1 MRKRVLIVQPIHKSG
16 VEILEPHFEVKV
28 APDPSV
34 DTVIKEI
41 KGVHGVIVRTAP
53 FTRAIIEAADS
64 LMVIARHGVGVD
76 NIDVAF
82 ATERGIPVA
91 NTPYANTIS
100 VAEHVI
106 ALMTALA
113 KQLPKYDA
121 ATREGQFEIRNTYS
135 AVDLDGKTLGIIGL
149 GRIGRELAAKCAA
162 AFNMKVVAYDPYVGE
177 DIMRQANV
185 TNASSLDE
193 LLRQADFVSIH
204 VPLVE
209 ETRGMIGARE
219 LALMK
224 PTAFLINAARGG
236 IVDEN
241 ALAEALR
248 NRQLAG
254 AGIDVFAEE
263 PPGPQN
269 PLFNLDNVILTPHSG
284 ALTRECVV
292 RMATGAAEAVRDV
305 LLGGRARYVVN
316 PEVYGK

>member
-16 VEILEPHFEVKV
+16 VEVLEPHFEVKV
-28 APDPSV
+28 ASDPSV

-41 KGVHGVIVRTAP
+41 KGAHGVIVRTAP

-91 NTPYANTIS
+91 STPHANAIS
-100 VAEHVI
+100 AAEHVI
-106 ALMTALA
+106 AFVAALA
-113 KQLPKYDA
+113 KQLHKYDV
-121 ATREGQFEIRNTYS
+121 ATRKGQFEIRNTYS
-135 AVDLDGKTLGIIGL
+135 AVDLNGKTLGIVGF

-162 AFNMKVVAYDPYVGE
+162 AFGMKVIAYDPYIGE
-177 DIMRQANV
+177 DIMRQANI
-185 TNASSLDE
+185 TRASSLDE
-193 LLRQADFVSIH
+193 LLGQSDFVSIH
-204 VPLVE
+204 VPLTE

-224 PTAFLINAARGG
+224 PSAFLINAARGG
-236 IVDEN
+236 IVDEE
-241 ALAEALR
+241 ALAEALH
-248 NRQLAG
+248 NRRLAG
-254 AGIDVFAEE
+254 AGIDVFVEE
-263 PPGPQN
+263 PPKPQN
-269 PLFNLDNVILTPHSG
+269 PLLTLDNVILTPHSG
-284 ALTRECVV
+284 ALTEECVV

-316 PEVYGK
+316 PEVYAR

>member
-1 MRKRVLIVQPIHKSG
+1 MRKRVLIVQPIHRSG
-16 VEILEPHFEVKV
+16 VEVLEPHFEVRV
-28 APDPSV
+28 ARDPSV

-53 FTRAIIEAADS
+53 FPRAIIEAADS

-91 NTPYANTIS
+91 TTPQVNQIS

-113 KQLPKYDA
+113 KQLLRYDA
-121 ATREGQFEIRNTYS
+121 ATRGGQFEIRNTYS
-135 AVDLDGKTLGIIGL
+135 AVDLDGKTLGIIGF

-162 AFNMKVVAYDPYVGE
+162 AFSMRVVAYDPYVGE
-177 DIMRQANV
+177 DVMRQANV
-185 TNASSLDE
+185 TNALSLDE

-204 VPLVE
+204 VPLTG

-224 PTAFLINAARGG
+224 PTAFLINVARGG
-236 IVDEN
+236 IVDED

-248 NRQLAG
+248 KRQLAG
-254 AGIDVFAEE
+254 AGVDVFVEE
-263 PPGPQN
+263 PPRPEN
-269 PLFNLDNVILTPHSG
+269 PLLNLDNIILTPHSG
-284 ALTRECVV
+284 ALTQECVV

-305 LLGGRARYVVN
+305 LLGGIARHVVN
-316 PEVYGK
+316 PEVYGR